1 MGKRSLGTLLELGSE
16 GDMGIGDMAQLYA
29 VYPYA
34 SAWKRVAQDFMP
46 AADILLRMSS
56 DVLVG
61 SKPSSC
67 SPGQCTRLQQ
77 ITDYMLMKKTMRL
90 CVAVLLVAA
99 AALLVVYRA
108 VNRVPSADLPQ
119 YEQVYRIFE
128 DGGCLSCHSADPE
141 LPFYTKLPVAGKIV
155 MKDVDSGY
163 RAYDIRPFMDALK
176 VNGEVS
182 EVDLAKIEKVVLDD
196 RMPMPKYYLVHWG
209 SSLTAAKRDIVLDWI
224 RNERIAMHSDA
235 LPENRAAEPV
245 RPIDQVVEVDA
256 AKAELGFALFH
267 DPRLSVDNTVSCAT
281 CHALETAGV
290 DNHQYSHGVDDQ
302 LGGVNAPTVYNAV
315 YNFVQFWDGRAK
327 TLADQAAGPPLNP
340 VEMASPSFD
349 DIIAKLEA
357 DKSFAKAFKAVY
369 PEGITEATITDAIEE
384 FERTLITPNS
394 RFDKWLRGDDSAI
407 TADELEGYDLFKKY
421 DCATCHVG
429 KNLGGQSY
437 ELMGLRRHY
446 FADRGMELT
455 IEDNGRYKETQ
466 LERDRH
472 RFKVPGLR
480 NVEHTWPYYHDGTRE
495 TLEDAVR
502 DMGRYQSGVE
512 LADAEVNKITA
523 FLKTL
528 TGEYQGKLLTNDT
541 SRDVIHDHDHEH

>member
-1 MGKRSLGTLLELGSE
+1 
-16 GDMGIGDMAQLYA
+16 
-29 VYPYA
+29 
-34 SAWKRVAQDFMP
+34 
-46 AADILLRMSS
+46 
-56 DVLVG
+56 
-61 SKPSSC
+61 
-67 SPGQCTRLQQ
+67 
-77 ITDYMLMKKTMRL
+77 MKKTLRW
-90 CVAVLLVAA
+90 CAVLLLVAA
-99 AALLVVYRA
+99 AAMVVVYRA

-119 YEQVYRIFE
+119 AEQVYKIFE

-141 LPFYTKLPVAGKIV
+141 VPFYAKMPVAGKIV
-155 MKDVDSGY
+155 MKDIDSGY
-163 RAYDIRPFMDALK
+163 RAYDIKPVMEALK
-176 VNGEVS
+176 TGAQVGA
-182 EVDLAKIEKVVLDD
+182 VDLAKIEKVVLDD

-209 SSLTAAKRDIVLDWI
+209 SSLTSAKRNIVLDWV
-224 RNERIAMHSDA
+224 RKERIAMYDDA

-245 RPIDQVVEVDA
+245 RPIARSVEVDE
-256 AKAELGFALFH
+256 AKAALGFTLFH

-290 DNHQYSHGVDDQ
+290 DNHQYSHGVNDQ

-315 YNFVQFWDGRAK
+315 YNFVQFWDGRAA
-327 TLADQAAGPPLNP
+327 TLAAQAAGPPLNP

-357 DKSFAKAFKAVY
+357 DKPFAKAFTAVY
-369 PEGITEATITDAIEE
+369 PDGITEANITNAIEE
-384 FERTLITPNS
+384 FERTLITPDS

-407 TADELEGYDLFKKY
+407 TADELAGYELFKKY

-429 KNLGGQSY
+429 QNLGGQSY

-446 FADRGMELT
+446 FADRGLELT
-455 IEDNGRYKETQ
+455 VEDNGRYKETKI
-466 LERDRH
+466 ERDRH

-495 TLEDAVR
+495 TLEEAVM

-512 LADAEVNKITA
+512 LTSAEVDQITA

>member
-1 MGKRSLGTLLELGSE
+1 
-16 GDMGIGDMAQLYA
+16 
-29 VYPYA
+29 
-34 SAWKRVAQDFMP
+34 
-46 AADILLRMSS
+46 
-56 DVLVG
+56 
-61 SKPSSC
+61 
-67 SPGQCTRLQQ
+67 
-77 ITDYMLMKKTMRL
+77 MKKTLRW
-90 CVAVLLVAA
+90 CAVVLLVAA
-99 AALLVVYRA
+99 AAMIVVYRA

-119 YEQVYRIFE
+119 NEQVYRIFE

-141 LPFYTKLPVAGKIV
+141 LPFYAKMPVAGKIV
-155 MKDVDSGY
+155 MKDIDSGY

-176 VNGEVS
+176 DGGEFS

-224 RNERIAMHSDA
+224 RNERIAMYSDN
-235 LPENRAAEPV
+235 LPEDRAAEPV
-245 RPIDQVVEVDA
+245 RPVDLSLEVDE
-256 AKAELGFALFH
+256 AKAALGFALFH

-302 LGGVNAPTVYNAV
+302 VGGVNAPTVYNAV

-340 VEMASPSFD
+340 IEMASPSFD
-349 DIIAKLEA
+349 DIIAKLKA
-357 DKSFAKAFKAVY
+357 DKAFAKEFNAVY
-369 PEGITEATITDAIEE
+369 PDGLTEANITNAIEE

-394 RFDKWLRGDDSAI
+394 RFDKWLRGDDSAL
-407 TADELEGYDLFKKY
+407 TAEELSGYELFKQY

-446 FADRGMELT
+446 FAERGLEMT
-455 IEDNGRYKETQ
+455 NEDNGRYKETQ
-466 LERDRH
+466 NERDRH

-480 NVEHTWPYYHDGTRE
+480 NIEHTWPYYHDGTRE
-495 TLEDAVR
+495 TLEEAVR
-502 DMGRYQSGVE
+502 DMGIYQSGVE
-512 LADAEVNKITA
+512 LTEPEISKITA

-528 TGEYQGKLLTNDT
+528 TGEYNGTPITTSN
-541 SRDVIHDHDHEH
+541 SRDEIHGH